1 VLSTVVNGLPD
12 READRNP
19 PLAADLSGASLLC
32 WRRSSLALAPARLR
46 WSRARISRLPAD
58 DAGGLAGLPAG
69 DEAPR
74 RLEVRERGRDREAEE
89 GLERDGEDGD
99 EQ

>member
-1 VLSTVVNGLPD
+1 MG
-12 READRNP
+12 
-19 PLAADLSGASLLC
+19 
-32 WRRSSLALAPARLR
+32 
-46 WSRARISRLPAD
+46 WSRAWISWLPAD
-58 DAGGLAGLPAG
+58 RIGGLAGLPAG

-99 EQ
+99 EE